1 VAPVFKV
8 DLGLRNME
16 KVKYSLEFII
26 QTSVGVLYSVIS
38 TPSGMAE
45 WFADDVDIKGDV
57 YTFKWEGSEE
67 SARLLNKKRD
77 EFSRFRWMV
86 DEEDNLSNYF
96 EFRIKIDGI
105 TNEVALIIT
114 DYAFPEEQ
122 EDAEALWTS
131 QVENL
136 KHVIGS

>member
-1 VAPVFKV
+1 
-8 DLGLRNME
+8 ME

-57 YTFKWEGSEE
+57 YTFKWDGSEE

-77 EFSRFRWMV
+77 EFSRFRWIV
-86 DEEDNLSNYF
+86 DEEENSTNYF
-96 EFRIKIDGI
+96 EFRIKVDGI
-105 TNEVALIIT
+105 TNDVALIIT
-114 DYAFPEEQ
+114 DYAFPDEQ

>member
-1 VAPVFKV
+1 
-8 DLGLRNME
+8 LQSME

-45 WFADDVDIKGDV
+45 WFADDVDIKNDV
-57 YTFKWEGSEE
+57 YTFKWDGSEE

-77 EFSRFRWMV
+77 EFSRFRWIA
-86 DEEDNLSNYF
+86 DEDEDLSSYF

-114 DYAFPEEQ
+114 DYAYPDEQ